1 VGLDFPAFTIPC
13 SHGCPQSLSRLSIPV
28 NLFPLP
34 PSTFYP
40 VMAPLKGTRDVVEG
54 IRHNSYDAIIVG
66 GGLAGLVIA
75 NRLSEDVNKRVL
87 VLEAG
92 ANHMG
97 DPRIDTPGLMATL
110 WEDPEY
116 DWGFWCEPQA
126 RKAHSHR
133 LV

>member
-1 VGLDFPAFTIPC
+1 
-13 SHGCPQSLSRLSIPV
+13 
-28 NLFPLP
+28 
-34 PSTFYP
+34 
-40 VMAPLKGTRDVVEG
+40 MAPLKGTRDVVQG

-66 GGLAGLVIA
+66 GGLAGLVLA
-75 NRLSEDVNKRVL
+75 NRLSEDENKRVL

-116 DWGFWCEPQA
+116 DWGFWCEPQV
-126 RKAHSHR
+126 RKAHLQR
-133 LV
+133 LVWQRS